1 MLKNMMAPTLRADYA
16 MLNRYRC
23 DPSPQISCPVTVLHS
38 DGDVLTTLDDASA
51 WNELTVGTYSYEGFT
66 GGHFYLTE
74 QEALVARLVS
84 ELGIGHTAEELRT
97 AVPLQRETS
106 SADRTHTIEPVQ

>member
-1 MLKNMMAPTLRADYA
+1 M
-16 MLNRYRC
+16 
-23 DPSPQISCPVTVLHS
+23 
-38 DGDVLTTLDDASA
+38 LTTLDDASA
-51 WNELTVGTYSYEGFT
+51 WNELAVGTYSYRGFT

-97 AVPLQRETS
+97 AVPLQRERS
-106 SADRTHTIEPVQ
+106 SADRTHTIEPVP